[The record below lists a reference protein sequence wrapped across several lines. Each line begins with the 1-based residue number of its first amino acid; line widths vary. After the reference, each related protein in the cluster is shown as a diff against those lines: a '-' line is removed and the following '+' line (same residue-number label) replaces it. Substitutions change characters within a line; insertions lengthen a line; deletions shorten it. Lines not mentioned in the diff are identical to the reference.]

1 MKSLKRAAFFLL
13 AFILCVTIFGCENKF
28 NQHFDDPVEGIDQPI
43 VPGFNNQNPKPVK
56 YTPVY
61 ASSFGDTILLATVP
75 VEEWHSEESD
85 CPPREISNGGRVKC
99 GGEHE
104 DEVHITKVIILED
117 LIPRNCSGWFRDM
130 IHLEE
135 IEALEK
141 LHTHQVT
148 DMSYMF
154 AGCEK
159 LTTLDLRS
167 WDVSLVTD
175 MTDMFKDCYNL
186 EQLPNWYEQT

>member
-1 MKSLKRAAFFLL
+1 MKLLKLAVLCLLIVALCAAVL
-13 AFILCVTIFGCENKF
+13 GCERPN
-28 NQHFDDPVEGIDQPI
+28 NQLSDIPNQNLDQPI
-43 VPGFNNQNPKPVK
+43 LPGFQNPTPKPVQ

-104 DEVHITKVIILED
+104 FETPVTQVIILED

-130 IHLEE
+130 IKLEK
-135 IEALEK
+135 IEGLEK
-141 LHTHQVT
+141 LHTHEVT

-154 AGCEK
+154 AGCEE
-159 LTTLDLRS
+159 LTKLDLS
-167 WDVSLVTD
+167 TWDISKVTD
-175 MTDMFKDCYNL
+175 MTEMFKDCYTL
-186 EQLPNWYEQT
+186 EALPEWYE